1 MTFPALHSVLD
12 PGALAEWLRAEY
24 TLTDVTVTFLRRGLN
39 DTYRVYGLPA
49 GDAILRVYRL
59 RWRTPADI
67 AWELGFIERAAARG
81 VGVARPIARR
91 DGTLTGTLRAAE
103 GDRAAVLFEFAPGRM
118 PGPLPEDAAAY
129 GQAVAALHEATH
141 DLAAAGRFP
150 LDLAHL
156 IHAPMRHMRA
166 LLTDDP
172 DTLAALEAIAA
183 RTVSALTPLLPDLEW
198 GACHGDLHEGNAH
211 VGDDGVLRLF
221 DVDCGGPS
229 WRAYDLAVYLWSQ
242 ASNSGKSAEQEDA
255 AWTAFLTAYRAVRP
269 LTEAELAAVPLFVTA
284 RSLWF
289 MGLYAERT
297 CLAVTQSLDPGFFR
311 YGLDFIRRWES
322 REAAT
327 LLTTSP
333 ATSPPPSA

>member
-12 PGALAEWLRAEY
+12 PAALAEWLRAEY
-24 TLTDVTVTFLRRGLN
+24 ALTDVTVTFLRRGLN
-39 DTYRVYGLPA
+39 DTYEVTSAA
-49 GDAILRVYRL
+49 GFAVLRVYRCG
-59 RWRTPADI
+59 WRTPADV
-67 AWELGFIERAAARG
+67 AWELALIERAAARG
-81 VGVARPIARR
+81 VGMARPIARR
-91 DGTLTGTLRAAE
+91 DGTTTGVLRASE
-103 GDRAAVLFEFAPGRM
+103 GDRFYVLFEFAPGRM
-118 PGPLPEDAAAY
+118 PGPVPDDAGLY
-129 GQAVAALHEATH
+129 GQTAAALHVATEGL
-141 DLAAAGRFP
+141 DAGGRFP

-156 IHAPMRHMRA
+156 IHAPLARMRP
-166 LLTDDP
+166 LLAGDP
-172 DTLAALEAIAA
+172 DTLAALEGVAERTAA
-183 RTVSALTPLLPDLEW
+183 ALEGLLPHLAW

-221 DVDCGGPS
+221 DVDCGGPG

-269 LTEAELAAVPLFVTA
+269 LTEAEVAAIPLFVTA

-297 CLAVTQSLDPGFFR
+297 CLAGTQSLDPGFFR

-327 LLTTSP
+327 LPTTSP
-333 ATSPPPSA
+333 ATSPLPSA